1 MPARF
6 LRIALLLATSLLTLS
21 AAVVPVGAAPVRAAW
36 VRAARVHSARV
47 HSARVNNARVNN
59 ARGHAATGRAAT
71 SGGWQV
77 QAIISMPGDSVQL
90 NSVAAVSRSDA
101 WAAGGVAPTGSSRYQ
116 PLLVHWDG
124 TAWQTV
130 TLPARI
136 LAVLGPG
143 QGLSVIGAWRAG
155 GFWAFDGLNGTWL
168 RHRGQRWTAG
178 QLPAPGAGGST
189 PVITSAVVLSRAN
202 VWAFGFSIDRGG
214 QAAPYAVHLR
224 AGIWRVVAL
233 PGAAS
238 VTDAS
243 ASSRHSIWA
252 LIGGGPQTA
261 TANMLLHWNA
271 KQWNQV
277 SMTGSLAR
285 STRLYSVLAVGGS
298 SAWIGGGTP
307 PRTTGPTGPTG
318 VAALWN
324 GSGWQVSRLH
334 LMLTPA
340 VNVEFSLARDGQ
352 GGAWAAVGGFGAAH
366 WQLWHYTGGQW
377 MLPVNLNTTG
387 TRAFLGGLARVPGTT
402 SMWAVGERLVGT
414 ADQGMIAGY
423 GQ

>member
-6 LRIALLLATSLLTLS
+6 LRTALPLAAALLTLS
-21 AAVVPVGAAPVRAAW
+21 AAAAPVGAAGARAAGA
-36 VRAARVHSARV
+36 RAAEA
-47 HSARVNNARVNN
+47 
-59 ARGHAATGRAAT
+59 RAAGARAAGARAAA

-77 QAIISMPGDSVQL
+77 QTIISMPGDSVQL
-90 NSVAAVSRSDA
+90 NGVAAVSRSDA

-124 TAWQTV
+124 TAWRTV

-136 LAVLGPG
+136 LAALGPG
-143 QGLSVIGAWRAG
+143 QGLSVIGTWRAG

-168 RHRGQRWTAG
+168 RHRGRRWTAG
-178 QLPAPGAGGST
+178 RLPGPGAGGPA
-189 PVITSAVVLSRAN
+189 PVITSAAVLGRAN
-202 VWAFGFSIDRGG
+202 VWAFGFSVGRGG
-214 QAAPYAVHLR
+214 QAAPYAAHLR
-224 AGIWRVVAL
+224 GGSWHVVAL
-233 PGAAS
+233 PGAAG

-252 LIGGGPQTA
+252 LIAGGPQTA
-261 TANMLLHWNA
+261 TANMLLHWNGR
-271 KQWNQV
+271 QWNQV
-277 SMTGSLAR
+277 GLAASLA
-285 STRLYSVLAVGGS
+285 SSARLYSVLAIGRDT
-298 SAWIGGGTP
+298 AWTGGGTP
-307 PRTTGPTGPTG
+307 PGTSGPTG
-318 VAALWN
+318 VAARWN
-324 GSGWQVSRLH
+324 GSGWQVVRLH
-334 LMLTPA
+334 RMLTPA

-352 GGAWAAVGGFGAAH
+352 GGVWAAAGGFGTAH

-387 TRAFLGGLARVPGTT
+387 TRAFLGGLALVPRTT
-402 SMWAVGERLVGT
+402 AMWAVGERLAGT

>member
-6 LRIALLLATSLLTLS
+6 VRIALLLTVVLLTLS
-21 AAVVPVGAAPVRAAW
+21 AADVPVGAAPVRAA
-36 VRAARVHSARV
+36 RVNT
-47 HSARVNNARVNN
+47 ARVNT
-59 ARGHAATGRAAT
+59 ARGHAATARVAA

-77 QAIISMPGDSVQL
+77 QKIISMPGDSVQL
-90 NSVAAVSRSDA
+90 NSVTAVSRTDA

-124 TAWQTV
+124 SAWQPV

-136 LAVLGPG
+136 LAALGPG

-168 RHRGQRWTAG
+168 RHHGQRWTAG

-189 PVITSAVVLSRAN
+189 PVITSAVVLNRAN
-202 VWAFGFSIDRGG
+202 VWAFGFSIERGG
-214 QAAPYAVHLR
+214 QAAPYAAHLR
-224 AGIWRVVAL
+224 AGTWRVVAL
-233 PGAAS
+233 PGSAS

-261 TANMLLHWNA
+261 TANILLHWNGS
-271 KQWNQV
+271 QWNQV
-277 SMTGSLAR
+277 SMTGSLAG
-285 STRLYSVLAVGGS
+285 STRLYSVLAVGRG
-298 SAWIGGGTP
+298 SAWTAGGTP
-307 PRTTGPTGPTG
+307 PGTTGPTG

-334 LMLTPA
+334 RMLTPA

-366 WQLWHYTGGQW
+366 WQLWHYAAGQW
-377 MLPVNLNTTG
+377 ALPVNLDTTG
-387 TRAFLGGLARVPGTT
+387 TRAFLGGLARVPGTI
-402 SMWAVGERLVGT
+402 SLWAVGERLVGR

>member
-6 LRIALLLATSLLTLS
+6 LRIALLLTAALLTLS
-21 AAVVPVGAAPVRAAW
+21 AAAAPVRGAPVREAA
-36 VRAARVHSARV
+36 
-47 HSARVNNARVNN
+47 
-59 ARGHAATGRAAT
+59 

-77 QAIISMPGDSVQL
+77 RAIISMPGDSVQL

-124 TAWQTV
+124 TAWRTV
-130 TLPARI
+130 RLPARI
-136 LAVLGPG
+136 LAALGPG

-168 RHRGQRWTAG
+168 RHRGRRWTAG
-178 QLPAPGAGGST
+178 RLPGPGAGDSA

-214 QAAPYAVHLR
+214 QAAPYAAHLR
-224 AGIWRVVAL
+224 AGTWRVVAL
-233 PGAAS
+233 PGSAS

-261 TANMLLHWNA
+261 TANILLRWNGS
-271 KQWNQV
+271 QWNQV
-277 SMTGSLAR
+277 SMTASLAS
-285 STRLYSVLAVGGS
+285 STRLYSVLAVGGG
-298 SAWIGGGTP
+298 SAWTGGGTP
-307 PRTTGPTGPTG
+307 PRTTGPTG
-318 VAALWN
+318 VAALWD
-324 GSGWQVSRLH
+324 GSGWQVSRLRR
-334 LMLTPA
+334 MLTPA
-340 VNVEFSLARDGQ
+340 VNAEFSLARDGQ
-352 GGAWAAVGGFGAAH
+352 GGAWAAAGGFGPAH

-402 SMWAVGERLVGT
+402 SMWAVGERLAGS

>member
-6 LRIALLLATSLLTLS
+6 LRIALLLTASLLTLP
-21 AAVVPVGAAPVRAAW
+21 AAAVPVGAATARAAT
-36 VRAARVHSARV
+36 ARV
-47 HSARVNNARVNN
+47 
-59 ARGHAATGRAAT
+59 AT

-77 QAIISMPGDSVQL
+77 QKIISMPGDSVQL
-90 NSVAAVSRSDA
+90 NSVAAESRTDA

-136 LAVLGPG
+136 LAALGPG
-143 QGLSVIGAWRAG
+143 QGLSVVGTWRAG

-178 QLPAPGAGGST
+178 QLPVPGAGDST

-202 VWAFGFSIDRGG
+202 VWAFGFSVDQGG
-214 QAAPYAVHLR
+214 QAAPYAAHLR
-224 AGIWRVVAL
+224 ARTWRVVAL
-233 PGAAS
+233 PGSAS
-238 VTDAS
+238 VTAAS

-261 TANMLLHWNA
+261 TANMLLRWNGR
-271 KQWNQV
+271 QWNQV
-277 SMTGSLAR
+277 SMVGWLAN
-285 STRLYSVLAVGGS
+285 STRLYSVLAVGGG
-298 SAWIGGGTP
+298 SAWTGGGTP
-307 PRTTGPTGPTG
+307 PGTTGPSG

-324 GSGWQVSRLH
+324 GSGWRVSRLRR
-334 LMLTPA
+334 MLTPA
-340 VNVEFSLARDGQ
+340 VNVEFSLARDGR
-352 GGAWAAVGGFGAAH
+352 GGAWAAAGGFGPAH

-377 MLPVNLNTTG
+377 ALPVSLNTTG
-387 TRAFLGGLARVPGTT
+387 TRAFLGGLARVPGST
-402 SMWAVGERLVGT
+402 SMWAVGERLVGS

>member
-6 LRIALLLATSLLTLS
+6 LRIALLLTAALLTLS
-21 AAVVPVGAAPVRAAW
+21 AAAAPVGAARVST
-36 VRAARVHSARV
+36 ARVSTARV
-47 HSARVNNARVNN
+47 STARVST
-59 ARGHAATGRAAT
+59 ARGHAVTARVAA

-77 QAIISMPGDSVQL
+77 RAVISIPGASVQL

-124 TAWQTV
+124 TGWRTV
-130 TLPARI
+130 SLPARI
-136 LAVLGPG
+136 LAALGPG

-155 GFWAFDGLNGTWL
+155 GFWAFDGLTGSWL
-168 RHRGQRWTAG
+168 RHRGQRCTAG
-178 QLPAPGAGGST
+178 QLPVPGAGDST

-224 AGIWRVVAL
+224 AGTWRVVAL
-233 PGAAS
+233 PGPAS
-238 VTDAS
+238 VTDVS

-261 TANMLLHWNA
+261 TANILLHWNGR
-271 KQWNQV
+271 QWNQV
-277 SMTGSLAR
+277 SMAGPLAS
-285 STRLYSVLAVGGS
+285 STRLYSVLAAGGGS
-298 SAWIGGGTP
+298 AWTGGGTP
-307 PRTTGPTGPTG
+307 PGTPGPTG
-318 VAALWN
+318 VVALWD
-324 GSGWQVSRLH
+324 GSGWLVSRLRG
-334 LMLTPA
+334 MLTPA
-340 VNVEFSLARDGQ
+340 VNVEFSMARDGQ
-352 GGAWAAVGGFGAAH
+352 GGAWAAAGGFGPAH

-387 TRAFLGGLARVPGTT
+387 SRAFLGGLARVPRTT
-402 SMWAVGERLVGT
+402 SMWAVGEQLVGS
-414 ADQGMIAGY
+414 ADQGVIAGY

>member
-6 LRIALLLATSLLTLS
+6 LRIALLLTAALLTLS
-21 AAVVPVGAAPVRAAW
+21 AAAAPVRGAP
-36 VRAARVHSARV
+36 VRE
-47 HSARVNNARVNN
+47 
-59 ARGHAATGRAAT
+59 RA

-77 QAIISMPGDSVQL
+77 RAIISMSGDSVQL

-124 TAWQTV
+124 TAWRTV
-130 TLPARI
+130 RLPARI
-136 LAVLGPG
+136 LAALGPG

-168 RHRGQRWTAG
+168 RHRGRRWTAG
-178 QLPAPGAGGST
+178 QLPGPGAGDSA

-214 QAAPYAVHLR
+214 QAAPYAAHLR
-224 AGIWRVVAL
+224 AGTWRVVAL
-233 PGAAS
+233 PGSAS

-261 TANMLLHWNA
+261 TANILLRWNGS
-271 KQWNQV
+271 QWNQV
-277 SMTGSLAR
+277 SMTASLAS
-285 STRLYSVLAVGGS
+285 STRLYSVLAVGGG
-298 SAWIGGGTP
+298 SAWTGGGTP
-307 PRTTGPTGPTG
+307 PRTTGPTG
-318 VAALWN
+318 VAALWD
-324 GSGWQVSRLH
+324 GSGWQVSRLRG
-334 LMLTPA
+334 MLTPA
-340 VNVEFSLARDGQ
+340 VNAEFSLARDGQ
-352 GGAWAAVGGFGAAH
+352 GGAWAAAGGFGPAH

-402 SMWAVGERLVGT
+402 SMWAVGERLAGS

>member
-1 MPARF
+1 
-6 LRIALLLATSLLTLS
+6 
-21 AAVVPVGAAPVRAAW
+21 
-36 VRAARVHSARV
+36 
-47 HSARVNNARVNN
+47 
-59 ARGHAATGRAAT
+59 
-71 SGGWQV
+71 
-77 QAIISMPGDSVQL
+77 MPGDSVQL

-136 LAVLGPG
+136 LAALGPG
-143 QGLSVIGAWRAG
+143 QGLSVIGTWRAG

-178 QLPAPGAGGST
+178 RLPGPGTGGST

-214 QAAPYAVHLR
+214 QAAPYAAHLHG
-224 AGIWRVVAL
+224 GIWQVVAL

-261 TANMLLHWNA
+261 TANMLLHWNGS
-271 KQWNQV
+271 QWNQV
-277 SMTGSLAR
+277 SMTTWLA
-285 STRLYSVLAVGGS
+285 SSARLYSVLAVGAGR
-298 SAWIGGGTP
+298 AWTGGGTP
-307 PRTTGPTGPTG
+307 PGTNGPTG

-324 GSGWQVSRLH
+324 GSGWQVARLH
-334 LMLTPA
+334 RMLTPA

-352 GGAWAAVGGFGAAH
+352 GGAWAAAGGFGTAH

-387 TRAFLGGLARVPGTT
+387 HRAFLGGLALVPRTT
-402 SMWAVGERLVGT
+402 TMWAVRERLVGP
-414 ADQGMIAGY
+414 ADQGMIAGD